1 MITFFTEHP
10 IKNCMTYYKHCL
22 FSLNFSKMM
31 LIGSVQALIHA
42 FIPEYYKTSTT
53 DITNNIKTLLKNG
66 GCNKTK
72 DE

>member
-1 MITFFTEHP
+1 
-10 IKNCMTYYKHCL
+10 
-22 FSLNFSKMM
+22 MM

>member
-1 MITFFTEHP
+1 
-10 IKNCMTYYKHCL
+10 MTYYEHIL

-31 LIGSVQALIHA
+31 FIGSAQAFIHA
-42 FIPEYYKTSTT
+42 FLPEYYKTSTT
-53 DITNNIKTLLKNG
+53 DITNNIQTLLKNG